1 MVISQVR
8 TTKRG
13 RVSVYVDDEFL
24 FAVES
29 EAWQRSGLREE
40 QSVDE
45 DELNELLADSRRI
58 EAKRKALNMLSVRD
72 YSQAELISRIAQKT
86 GAESAAAAAERMCEL
101 GLVNDDRYALNCAQ
115 QYFDKGYARRR
126 IRFELQKRKL
136 PEDVINQTLEEL
148 DFSDSEQR
156 ALELIER
163 RFGSLADDA
172 AKRKAVSYLERCGYD
187 YSAISYAVRHLS
199 CAEEL

>member
-101 GLVNDDRYALNCAQ
+101 GLVNDDR
-115 QYFDKGYARRR
+115 
-126 IRFELQKRKL
+126 
-136 PEDVINQTLEEL
+136 
-148 DFSDSEQR
+148 
-156 ALELIER
+156 
-163 RFGSLADDA
+163 
-172 AKRKAVSYLERCGYD
+172 
-187 YSAISYAVRHLS
+187 
-199 CAEEL
+199 

>member
-40 QSVDE
+40 QSVGE

-72 YSQAELISRIAQKT
+72 YS
-86 GAESAAAAAERMCEL
+86 
-101 GLVNDDRYALNCAQ
+101 
-115 QYFDKGYARRR
+115 
-126 IRFELQKRKL
+126 
-136 PEDVINQTLEEL
+136 
-148 DFSDSEQR
+148 
-156 ALELIER
+156 
-163 RFGSLADDA
+163 
-172 AKRKAVSYLERCGYD
+172 
-187 YSAISYAVRHLS
+187 
-199 CAEEL
+199 